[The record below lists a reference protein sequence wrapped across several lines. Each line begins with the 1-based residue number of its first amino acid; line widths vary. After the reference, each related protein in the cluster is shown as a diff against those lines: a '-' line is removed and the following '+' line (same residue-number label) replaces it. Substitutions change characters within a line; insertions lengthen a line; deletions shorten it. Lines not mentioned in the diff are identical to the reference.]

1 MNDTHGERG
10 VGWYGFD
17 LDGTLA
23 VYDGWHGIDHI
34 GAPVAPMVTLV
45 RNLYFLPP
53 GHRVKILTA
62 RVAPRSNVET
72 LPNPY
77 LENHWCIEEPDE
89 QPWAMKPAWT
99 ALEFIQ
105 EWCWRNLGFVPEITH
120 QKDHLML
127 NLFDDR
133 VTQVEP
139 NTGRILGR
147 LPPELDAYAAER
159 SANNEDQEETQCEC
173 KN

>member
-1 MNDTHGERG
+1 MNDTHGEQGR
-10 VGWYGFD
+10 GWYGFD

-23 VYDGWHGIDHI
+23 VYDGWRGIGHI
-34 GAPVAPMVTLV
+34 GAPVAPMVALI
-45 RNLYFLPP
+45 RRMYFTAP
-53 GHRVKILTA
+53 GFRVKILTA

-89 QPWAMKPAWT
+89 RPWTMKSTWT

-105 EWCWRNLGFVPEITH
+105 DWCWTHLGFVPEITH
-120 QKDHLML
+120 EKDHLML

-133 VTQVEP
+133 VVQVEP
-139 NTGRILGR
+139 NTGRVLGR
-147 LPPELDAYAAER
+147 FPDELRDFAGCCGR
-159 SANNEDQEETQCEC
+159 
-173 KN
+173 